1 MRIWPGLRSLFI
13 PGTVRTLIL
22 RSLRVLLAR
31 VEGSGAGTREEGGG
45 SEKTEEEGEGWREGE
60 ETAQQTPNTSPRR
73 FTAMRYSYLCL
84 IDCIGGGSS
93 TMCRP
98 FQRATRAPFF
108 FHGSAC
114 EEELRYL
121 DGYRFSNS
129 RRQSLDSFLSP
140 SLGLFHNC
148 VVLDVGG
155 LGSIFVTDWTWQVT
169 SVKKFFKIYFL

>member
-98 FQRATRAPFF
+98 FQRATRAPLFF
-108 FHGSAC
+108 FPRVC
-114 EEELRYL
+114 LRRRITL
-121 DGYRFSNS
+121 S
-129 RRQSLDSFLSP
+129 RRLPLFEFPPPVARFFSFPFSWFISQLCCFKCRGIRIDFRNRSNVA
-140 SLGLFHNC
+140 SYFGKK
-148 VVLDVGG
+148 
-155 LGSIFVTDWTWQVT
+155 IF
-169 SVKKFFKIYFL
+169 

>member
-98 FQRATRAPFF
+98 FQRATRASLFF
-108 FHGSAC
+108 FSTGLLAKKNYVISTVTAF
-114 EEELRYL
+114 RIPAA
-121 DGYRFSNS
+121 
-129 RRQSLDSFLSP
+129 RRSI
-140 SLGLFHNC
+140 LFFPLLL
-148 VVLDVGG
+148 VYFTIVL
-155 LGSIFVTDWTWQVT
+155 F
-169 SVKKFFKIYFL
+169 